1 MAVSGPGGPV
11 GRWSHGGRLI
21 EVRPDG
27 DGYRLE
33 IPGVPAS
40 YAPRLRRRAGEP
52 GEPDG
57 PLVVVGG
64 PYDGLNVTTVH
75 RDGVDHL
82 LVGGVLAL
90 APWRDSTDAPA
101 GAAVIRSLPAWPQ
114 PPDAGTERRFE
125 NLLAQVRGGGG
136 GVVRPPADVALGS
149 WVRWLSD
156 RDAVL
161 FHGSDNGGLDVL
173 YPRRTSYEVDDQ
185 AQRGNRAAV
194 YATDDGWW
202 AMWFSVIDRG
212 RVRGSIRS
220 GVEIFTDPQGQRLP
234 VYRFS
239 VDYRILPPPLRD
251 GWLYVLARDT
261 FHQLPVVPGGPPSHE
276 WCSPETVVP
285 LARLP
290 VRPTDFPFHDRI
302 SGHDDGDL
310 FRLGELN
317 ALVRARITGGVPTR
331 DGVTLRM
338 RWDDALAAAS
348 AEYLELAHRFMPEIS
363 RSFHHDADGAVR
375 LRVSA
380 DGPLAAM
387 LQNHFADVLG

>member
-1 MAVSGPGGPV
+1 VAVSDPGGPV

-21 EVRPDG
+21 EVVQHG
-27 DGYRLE
+27 DEYVMELS
-33 IPGVPAS
+33 GVPAP
-40 YAPRLRRRAGEP
+40 YAPRLRRSA

-57 PLVVVGG
+57 LLVIVGG
-64 PYDGLNVTTVH
+64 PYDGLSVTTVH

-82 LVGGVLAL
+82 LVGGVLTL
-90 APWRDSTDAPA
+90 PRWRESADAPPGA
-101 GAAVIRSLPAWPQ
+101 GLIRGLPVWPD
-114 PPDAGTERRFE
+114 PPDAGTVRRYE
-125 NLLAQVRGGGG
+125 TLLAGVRGSGGS
-136 GVVRPPADVALGS
+136 VVRPPADVALDS

-156 RDAVL
+156 QNAVL

-220 GVEIFTDPQGQRLP
+220 GVEVFVGPDGERLP

-276 WCSPETVVP
+276 WCSPQAVVP

-290 VRPTDFPFHDRI
+290 VRPSDFPFHDRI

-317 ALVRARITGGVPTR
+317 ALVRERITGGHRTQN
-331 DGVTLRM
+331 GVALRV
-338 RWDDALAAAS
+338 RWDAALASAS
-348 AEYLELAHRFMPEIS
+348 AEYLELAHRFMPEII
-363 RSFHHDADGAVR
+363 RSFNHHHDDGVVW
-375 LRVSA
+375 LHVNA
-380 DGPLAAM
+380 DGPLTDM
-387 LQNHFADVLG
+387 LQNQFADLLD